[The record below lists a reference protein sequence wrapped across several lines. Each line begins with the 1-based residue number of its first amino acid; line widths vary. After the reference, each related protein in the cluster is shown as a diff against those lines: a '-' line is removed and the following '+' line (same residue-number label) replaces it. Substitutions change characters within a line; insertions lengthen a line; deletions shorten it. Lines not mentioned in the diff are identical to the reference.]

1 VPAPVVEAL
10 PEFGLSSL
18 CNVLAAVKTAK
29 LLALGPDDAVLTV
42 ATDGDAMYASEH
54 ERVLERDFGGRFDV
68 AAAAAAFERWMLGAD
83 TGHTRVMDEP
93 ERRRIFNLGYF
104 TWVEQ
109 RGVTMEDFVARR
121 EQGFWRGLR
130 DRLPAW
136 NAMIEEFNARTG
148 AREPR

>member
-1 VPAPVVEAL
+1 VLDEA
-10 PEFGLSSL
+10 
-18 CNVLAAVKTAK
+18 
-29 LLALGPDDAVLTV
+29 
-42 ATDGDAMYASEH
+42 
-54 ERVLERDFGGRFDV
+54 
-68 AAAAAAFERWMLGAD
+68 
-83 TGHTRVMDEP
+83 

-109 RGVTMEDFVARR
+109 RGVSIEDFVARR

-136 NAMIEEFNARTG
+136 DAMIEEFNGRTG